1 MRGSERRRL
10 SLGVGALLGAV
21 ALLLASPAQPQ
32 AASAD
37 CGENSGSVCWENES
51 CVDILFYE
59 QCTTEYRYYPRES
72 SDGGSSTGDGD
83 GSLLDDVEDGDC
95 QWGDDYI
102 GWEPRDC

>member
-1 MRGSERRRL
+1 MKRGSERRRL
-10 SLGVGALLGAV
+10 SVGVGALLGAV
-21 ALLLASPAQPQ
+21 ALLLASPTQPQ

-59 QCTTEYRYYPRES
+59 QCTTEYRYYPREIAGGGD
-72 SDGGSSTGDGD
+72 DGGDD
-83 GSLLDDVEDGDC
+83 DPLLEDFEVDDCVWGED
-95 QWGDDYI
+95 YV